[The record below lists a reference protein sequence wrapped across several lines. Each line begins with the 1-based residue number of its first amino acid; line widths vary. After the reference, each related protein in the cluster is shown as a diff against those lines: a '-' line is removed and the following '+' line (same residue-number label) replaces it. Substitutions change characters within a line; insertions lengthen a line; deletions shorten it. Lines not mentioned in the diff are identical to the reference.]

1 MQPDAFLRRRR
12 LQSIFFLAVIAVITY
27 GGMVLTQFDLVQ
39 GLGVIPRAFAWAIT
53 NFVPDE
59 RAWSRLPRIL
69 EKLQETVLVAVA
81 SSTIASIF
89 GLGLALLGANTTRP
103 HPWFSLPARAI
114 ASMFR
119 NIDVSVWA
127 LILLF
132 SFGQS
137 GFTGFFALFFV
148 TFGFISRVMIETI
161 DEVGIEPVEALR
173 ATGASYAAIISQSV
187 IPACLPQLI
196 SWVLYMIETNIRSAT
211 LVGILTGT
219 GIGFLFDLYFKSFS
233 YGSASLV
240 VLATVVAVL
249 LIEAVSNYIRRT
261 IL

>member
-1 MQPDAFLRRRR
+1 MQPDVFFRRRR
-12 LQSIFFLAVIAVITY
+12 LQSALFAAIIVTLTY
-27 GGMVLTQFDLVQ
+27 GAILLTQFDVAQ
-39 GLGVIPRAFAWAIT
+39 GLTAIPRAFTWAVA
-53 NFVPDE
+53 NFIPDE

-69 EKLQETVLVAVA
+69 ATLQETVLMAIA
-81 SSTIASIF
+81 SSSIASVF

-103 HPWFSLPARAI
+103 HPWFSLPARGL
-114 ASMFR
+114 ASVFR

-132 SFGQS
+132 SFGPS

-148 TFGFISRVMIETI
+148 TLGFITRVMVETI
-161 DEVGIEPVEALR
+161 DEVSTDSVEALR
-173 ATGASYAAIISQSV
+173 ATGAGYSAIISQSV

-240 VLATVVAVL
+240 VLLTVAAVL
-249 LIEAVSNYIRRT
+249 IIETASNYIRRV

>member
-1 MQPDAFLRRRR
+1 MQPEAFFLRRRA
-12 LQSIFFLAVIAVITY
+12 QSAIFFVAILGLTY
-27 GGMVLTQFDLVQ
+27 GSILLTQFDVIQ
-39 GLGVIPRAFAWAIT
+39 GLAAIPRAFAWGVV

-59 RAWSRLPRIL
+59 RAWTRLPRIL
-69 EKLQETVLVAVA
+69 EKLKETVLMAIA
-81 SSTIASIF
+81 SSSIASVF

-103 HPWFSLPARAI
+103 HPWFSLPARML
-114 ASMFR
+114 ASIFR

-148 TFGFISRVMIETI
+148 TLGFITRVMVETI
-161 DEVGIEPVEALR
+161 DEVSTDAVEALR
-173 ATGASYAAIISQSV
+173 ATGARYGAIISQSV

-219 GIGFLFDLYFKSFS
+219 GIGFLFDLYFKNFN
-233 YGSASLV
+233 YGAASLV

-249 LIEAVSNYIRRT
+249 LIETVSNAIRRT

>member
-1 MQPDAFLRRRR
+1 MQPEVFFRRRR
-12 LQSIFFLAVIAVITY
+12 LQSLLFLFILGALTY
-27 GGMVLTQFDLVQ
+27 GSILITQFDVTQ
-39 GLGVIPRAFAWAIT
+39 GLMAIPRAFSWAID
-53 NFVPDE
+53 NFIPDE
-59 RAWSRLPRIL
+59 RAWTRLPRIL
-69 EKLQETVLVAVA
+69 EKLQETVLMAVA
-81 SSTIASIF
+81 SSTVASVF
-89 GLGLALLGANTTRP
+89 GLILALLGANTTRP

-114 ASMFR
+114 ASVFR

-148 TFGFISRVMIETI
+148 TLGFITRVMIETI
-161 DEVGIEPVEALR
+161 DEVSTESVEALR
-173 ATGASYAAIISQSV
+173 ATGAGYTAIISQSV
-187 IPACLPQLI
+187 IPSCLPQLI

-240 VLATVVAVL
+240 VLLTVVVVL
-249 LIEAVSNYIRRT
+249 FIEMVSNYVRRV

>member
-1 MQPDAFLRRRR
+1 MQPNTFLRRRR
-12 LQSIFFLAVIAVITY
+12 LQSIFFLAVIAAITY
-27 GGMVLTQFDLVQ
+27 GSMVLTQFDLVQ
-39 GLGVIPRAFAWAIT
+39 GLGVIPRAFVWAIT

-114 ASMFR
+114 ASIFR

-137 GFTGFFALFFV
+137 GFTGFFALSFV
-148 TFGFISRVMIETI
+148 TFGFITRVMIETI

>member
-1 MQPDAFLRRRR
+1 MQPDAFFRRRR
-12 LQSIFFLAVIAVITY
+12 IQSALFFLAMVAMTY

-39 GLGVIPRAFAWAIT
+39 GLSVIPRAFAWGIA

-59 RAWSRLPRIL
+59 RAWARLPRIL
-69 EKLQETVLVAVA
+69 EKLQETVLIAVA

-114 ASMFR
+114 ASIFR

-148 TFGFISRVMIETI
+148 TFGFITRVMVETI

-173 ATGASYAAIISQSV
+173 ATGAGYTAIISQSV

-219 GIGFLFDLYFKSFS
+219 GIGFLFDLYFKNFS

-240 VLATVVAVL
+240 VLATVAVVL
-249 LIEAVSNYIRRT
+249 LIETVSNYIRRT

>member
-1 MQPDAFLRRRR
+1 MQPEAFFLRRRV
-12 LQSIFFLAVIAVITY
+12 QSAIFFAAILGLTY
-27 GGMVLTQFDLVQ
+27 GSILLTQFDVIQ
-39 GLGVIPRAFAWAIT
+39 GLQAVPRAFAWGIV
-53 NFVPDE
+53 NFVPNE
-59 RAWSRLPRIL
+59 RAWTRLPRIL
-69 EKLQETVLVAVA
+69 EKLQETVLMAVA
-81 SSTIASIF
+81 SSSIASVF

-103 HPWFSLPARAI
+103 HPWFSLPARLI
-114 ASMFR
+114 ASIFR

-148 TFGFISRVMIETI
+148 TFGFITRVMVETI
-161 DEVGIEPVEALR
+161 DEVSTDAVEALR
-173 ATGASYAAIISQSV
+173 ATGASYSAIISQSV

-219 GIGFLFDLYFKSFS
+219 GIGFLFDLYFKNFN
-233 YGSASLV
+233 YGAASLV

-249 LIEAVSNYIRRT
+249 LIETVSNAIRRT

>member
-1 MQPDAFLRRRR
+1 MQPEVFFRRRR
-12 LQSIFFLAVIAVITY
+12 LYSILFALILIGLTYSSILITQY
-27 GGMVLTQFDLVQ
+27 DVVQ
-39 GLGVIPRAFAWAIT
+39 GLTSVPRAFSWAVV
-53 NFVPDE
+53 NFIPDE
-59 RAWSRLPRIL
+59 RAWERLPRIM
-69 EKLQETVLVAVA
+69 EKLQETVLMAVA
-81 SSTIASIF
+81 SSSIASVF

-103 HPWFSLPARAI
+103 HPWASLPARGL
-114 ASMFR
+114 ASVFR

-127 LILLF
+127 LIFLF

-148 TFGFISRVMIETI
+148 TFGFITRVMVETI
-161 DEVGIEPVEALR
+161 DEVSTESVEALR
-173 ATGASYAAIISQSV
+173 ATGAGYTAIISQSV
-187 IPACLPQLI
+187 IPSCLPQLI

-219 GIGFLFDLYFKSFS
+219 GIGFLFDLYFKNFN

-240 VLATVVAVL
+240 VLVTVAAVL
-249 LIEAVSNYIRRT
+249 LIEAISNLIRRM

>member
-1 MQPDAFLRRRR
+1 
-12 LQSIFFLAVIAVITY
+12 
-27 GGMVLTQFDLVQ
+27 
-39 GLGVIPRAFAWAIT
+39 
-53 NFVPDE
+53 
-59 RAWSRLPRIL
+59 
-69 EKLQETVLVAVA
+69 LQETVLVSIAA
-81 SSTIASIF
+81 STIAALF

-103 HPWFSLPARAI
+103 HPWLSLPARGL
-114 ASMFR
+114 ASIFR

-148 TFGFISRVMIETI
+148 TFGFITRVMIETI
-161 DEVGIEPVEALR
+161 DEIGADSVEALR
-173 ATGASYAAIISQSV
+173 ATGAGYGAIISQSV

-196 SWVLYMIETNIRSAT
+196 SWLLYMIETNIRSAT

-219 GIGFLFDLYFKSFS
+219 GIGFLFDLYFKNFS

-240 VLATVVAVL
+240 VLVTVVTVI
-249 LIEAVSNYIRRT
+249 LIEMLSNSIRRM